1 MASTGLTIL
10 QTLAIILQSSCIAIA
25 HLTSLL
31 NSVLGTFPA
40 TQMMHCERAN
50 RLRTLYMPP

>member
-10 QTLAIILQSSCIAIA
+10 QTLAIILQSSCTAPT
-25 HLTSLL
+25 HLKSLL

-40 TQMMHCERAN
+40 TQLMNPERAN
-50 RLRTLYMPP
+50 HLRTLHIPL